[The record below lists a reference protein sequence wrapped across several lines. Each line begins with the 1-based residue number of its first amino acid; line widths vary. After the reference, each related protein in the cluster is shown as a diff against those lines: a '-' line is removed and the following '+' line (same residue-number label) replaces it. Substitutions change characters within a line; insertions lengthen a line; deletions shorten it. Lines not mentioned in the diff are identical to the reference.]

1 MADYYGKLKDGSEKQ
16 KSRRFY
22 KMLSSCFLGLFVI
35 FIIFA
40 FIGIFGDTKRR
51 DETRAIVVENS
62 ELKQEVGKLEM
73 EIEKL
78 EKENAELLNTLE
90 KNFIEAGA
98 TLTKPEGDLTDGE
111 EGTEESAEDENA
123 EEEESEE

>member
-22 KMLSSCFLGLFVI
+22 KILSSCFLALFVI

-51 DETRAIVVENS
+51 DETRAIIVENS
-62 ELKQEVGKLEM
+62 ELKQAIGEM
-73 EIEKL
+73 EIEIEQL
-78 EKENAELLNTLE
+78 EKENAELLETLE
-90 KNFIEAGA
+90 KNFIEAGS
-98 TLTKPEGDLTDGE
+98 TLSKPEGDLTDGDE
-111 EGTEESAEDENA
+111 EPEDDEETEDE
-123 EEEESEE
+123 E

>member
-22 KMLSSCFLGLFVI
+22 KILSSCFLALFVI

-51 DETRAIVVENS
+51 DETRAIIVENS
-62 ELKQEVGKLEM
+62 ELKQAIGEM
-73 EIEKL
+73 EIEIEKL
-78 EKENAELLNTLE
+78 EKENAELLETLE
-90 KNFIEAGA
+90 KNFIEAGS
-98 TLTKPEGDLTDGE
+98 TLSKPEGDLTDGDE
-111 EGTEESAEDENA
+111 EPEDDEETEDE
-123 EEEESEE
+123 E